1 MAASLLQH
9 RLSDNV
15 GGVKH
20 ILSIPLRAL
29 GEERH
34 FALVEMAVP
43 TTGSLVIVF
52 QVQTFGP
59 THASL
64 RSLTAIMITTSN
76 SSVKRSGTPNQLLG
90 VLLHTIAMSGLSR
103 VRTELFHLLV
113 IPLPAHHPVQSNRQ
127 SAGHC
132 DFGDLPS
139 SPHRQVEVLAAPL
152 GHAAY
157 CDLRRFHQQEAQH
170 RTPLFGDVPQPSPV
184 ATGFF

>member
-1 MAASLLQH
+1 VVDEN

-64 RSLTAIMITTSN
+64 RSRTAIMITTSN
-76 SSVKRSGTPNQLLG
+76 SSSRGAGRPINYSVFDCTPWRFPG
-90 VLLHTIAMSGLSR
+90 C
-103 VRTELFHLLV
+103 
-113 IPLPAHHPVQSNRQ
+113 PACEPN
-127 SAGHC
+127 
-132 DFGDLPS
+132 
-139 SPHRQVEVLAAPL
+139 
-152 GHAAY
+152 
-157 CDLRRFHQQEAQH
+157 
-170 RTPLFGDVPQPSPV
+170 
-184 ATGFF
+184 FFSCS

>member
-1 MAASLLQH
+1 MVGNPETTPQLAKH

-64 RSLTAIMITTSN
+64 RSRTAIMITTSN
-76 SSVKRSGTPNQLLG
+76 SSSQQEERDAQS
-90 VLLHTIAMSGLSR
+90 IARCS
-103 VRTELFHLLV
+103 T
-113 IPLPAHHPVQSNRQ
+113 AHHGDVRAVPRTNRTFSVARNPIPCASSRTTEQ
-127 SAGHC
+127 PAGGPWRLSQ
-132 DFGDLPS
+132 FS
-139 SPHRQVEVLAAPL
+139 VRAAAPDESTCC
-152 GHAAY
+152 A
-157 CDLRRFHQQEAQH
+157 
-170 RTPLFGDVPQPSPV
+170 TPAGCVPSPV
-184 ATGFF
+184 PPPPAENARSN